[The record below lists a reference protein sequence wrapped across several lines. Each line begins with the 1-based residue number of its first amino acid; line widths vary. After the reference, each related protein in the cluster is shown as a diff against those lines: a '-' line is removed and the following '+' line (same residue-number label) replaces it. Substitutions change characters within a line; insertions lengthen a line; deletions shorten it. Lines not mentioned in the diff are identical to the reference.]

1 MNGFRGLIA
10 FSAGFT
16 LAALGGALEGVR
28 SPLSAQNQTSLGAEL
43 SWSEGR
49 RVGLGARGDLRLT
62 PTVRAYLQGVYY
74 FPDASR
80 LVESSADAHRKRVE
94 LNLNV
99 VREPERWGGW
109 LYLGGGVSWEWRTL
123 DIRFEGLEETV
134 SNSGWAANAL
144 LGIRRPGPGV
154 VPHVEV
160 KRELWRFGWWVG
172 TVGVSVPVP

>member
-1 MNGFRGLIA
+1 MRASVRLALLFVGVGPGGLTCPVEARG
-10 FSAGFT
+10 
-16 LAALGGALEGVR
+16 
-28 SPLSAQNQTSLGAEL
+28 QTSVGAEV

-49 RVGLGARGDLRLT
+49 RVGIGARGDLRLT
-62 PTVRAYLQGVYY
+62 PNVRAFVQGAYY

-80 LVESSADAHRKRVE
+80 LVEPSADAHRKRVE

-109 LYLGGGVSWEWRTL
+109 LYLGGGASWEWRTL
-123 DIRFEGLEETV
+123 DVRFEGLEESV
-134 SNSGWAANAL
+134 SNSGWAANVL
-144 LGIRRPGPGV
+144 FGIRRPGPGI

-172 TVGVSVPVP
+172 TVGVSLPVP